1 MDHESSN
8 GTGRR
13 GFLKQAGTLAAASA
27 ALGTR
32 EAVAED
38 PAPKPMTLPRR
49 TLGKTGVEVTIL
61 DQGTGKGRDVDRLLR
76 MGFARGV
83 RSFDTSETYHSEPAF
98 KKWFAQ
104 MPEVRKQI
112 FLVSKDSPKTP
123 EQLPGMVDKRLAAL
137 GTDYIDLIFIHSFGD
152 NHTLDEAIRF
162 VKSKELKAAAEKVK
176 KAGKARFV
184 GISTHHK
191 DRAQLI
197 RAAAEGGIVDV
208 IMLQYRPWL
217 DKDSPLNK
225 AIDFAHEK
233 GVGLISMKQIAGTY
247 LGDKPQG
254 NILEDVERRVPFLK
268 EKKLT
273 RFQGL
278 LHAIWSD
285 ERLSAVCVSMN
296 NTDHIRENT
305 DAALRFEPLKAAEIL
320 QVRDAVLAHNPMLCA
335 DCDGRCMTAAGTQ
348 AELGNLTRLLTYYE
362 HHGLRAEARRQYADL
377 PPEAK
382 DWSGA
387 DLDAAR
393 AACPNRL
400 DFARLLKEVERRLV

>member
-1 MDHESSN
+1 MDHDTPD
-8 GTGRR
+8 GTDRR
-13 GFLKQAGTLAAASA
+13 TFLQQAGTLAAASA
-27 ALGTR
+27 ALGS
-32 EAVAED
+32 AAQGQG
-38 PAPKPMTLPRR
+38 PAPGPTALPRR
-49 TLGKTGVEVTIL
+49 PLGKTGVDVTIL

-76 MGFARGV
+76 LGFARGV

-98 KKWFAQ
+98 KKWFEQA
-104 MPEVRKQI
+104 PEVRKQI
-112 FLVSKDSPKTP
+112 FLVTKDAPKTP
-123 EQLPGMVDKRLAAL
+123 GQLPGMLDKRLAAL
-137 GTDYIDLIFIHSFGD
+137 GTDYVDLIFVHSFGD
-152 NHTLDEAIRF
+152 NHSLDDAIRF
-162 VKSKELKAAAEKVK
+162 VKSKELKEAAAAVK
-176 KAGKARFV
+176 RSGKARFV

-191 DRAQLI
+191 DRAHLI
-197 RAAAEGGIVDV
+197 RAAAEGGIVDA

-217 DKDSPLNK
+217 DKDSPLNQ
-225 AIDFAHEK
+225 ALDFAHAK

-247 LGDKPQG
+247 LGDAPRG
-254 NILEDVERRVPFLK
+254 NILDDVVKRVPLLK
-268 EKKLT
+268 ERNLT
-273 RFQGL
+273 PFQGL

-305 DAALRFEPLKAAEIL
+305 DAALRYEPLKAAEIR

-348 AELGNLTRLLTYYE
+348 AELGNLTRFLTYYE
-362 HHGLRAEARRQYADL
+362 HQGLRAEARRQYASL

-400 DFARLLKEVERRLV
+400 DFARLLREVDRHLA

>member
-1 MDHESSN
+1 MDHDTPD
-8 GTGRR
+8 GTDRR
-13 GFLKQAGTLAAASA
+13 TFLQAGTLAAASA
-27 ALGTR
+27 AIGPAALGQQ
-32 EAVAED
+32 A
-38 PAPKPMTLPRR
+38 APKPAALPRR
-49 TLGKTGVEVTIL
+49 PLGKTGVDVTIL

-98 KKWFAQ
+98 KKWFEQ
-104 MPEVRKQI
+104 VPEVRKQI
-112 FLVSKDSPKTP
+112 FLVTKDSPKTP
-123 EQLPGMVDKRLAAL
+123 GQLPGMLDKRLAAL
-137 GTDYIDLIFIHSFGD
+137 GTDYVDLIFVHSFGD
-152 NHTLDEAIRF
+152 NHSLDDAIKF
-162 VKSKELKAAAEKVK
+162 VKSQELKEAAEAVK
-176 KAGKARFV
+176 RSGKARFV

-191 DRAQLI
+191 DRAHLI
-197 RAAAEGGIVDV
+197 RAAAEGGIVDA

-217 DKDSPLNK
+217 DKDAPLNK
-225 AIDFAHEK
+225 SLDFAHSK

-247 LGDKPQG
+247 LGDAPRG
-254 NILEDVERRVPFLK
+254 NILDDVVKRVPLLK
-268 EKKLT
+268 ERNLT
-273 RFQGL
+273 PFQGL

-305 DAALRFEPLKAAEIL
+305 DAALRFEPLKAAEVR

-335 DCDGRCMTAAGTQ
+335 DCEGRCMTAAGTQ
-348 AELGNLTRLLTYYE
+348 AELGNLTRFLTYYE
-362 HHGLRAEARRQYADL
+362 HHGLRAEARRQYAAL

-400 DFARLLKEVERRLV
+400 DFARLLREVDRRLA